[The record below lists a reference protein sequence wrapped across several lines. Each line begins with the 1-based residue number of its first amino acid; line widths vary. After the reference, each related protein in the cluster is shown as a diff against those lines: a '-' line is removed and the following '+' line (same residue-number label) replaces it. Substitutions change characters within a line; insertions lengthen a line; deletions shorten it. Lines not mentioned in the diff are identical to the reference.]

1 MDTAAIYIGSGLVI
15 LVAVQLVTVI
25 VESLLSL
32 TRQVK
37 QNKLSDLFMLERI
50 EAVRA
55 RRELQSANAWNGC
68 RKFVVKQRVEESE
81 GTCSFCLEPHDGK
94 PLPTFKPGQF
104 LTFQLDVPGLEKP
117 AIRCYSLS
125 DGPRPDSY
133 RVSIKRVPAPDDSSD
148 VPPGL
153 VSNYFHDH
161 IREGDLLDV
170 RAPSGHFFVD
180 PHAKSSAILIAGGV
194 GITPMASMLKAIAA
208 SGSARQTTLFYGI
221 RNGREH
227 AFKTELQELAEN
239 HDNIQVVT
247 CYSNPR
253 AGHDVKGRDYDVAGR
268 VTIDV
273 IRKTVETS
281 NHRYFLC
288 GPPEFMQSLGSELG
302 DWGVPAKHIFTE
314 AFGPASLKSR
324 KSMSS
329 VDSKS
334 APDKEGN
341 VTVFFSRSGKNVVWE
356 TGNALSLLELAEAND
371 VQIESGCRTGGC
383 GTCKVAIK
391 KGSVSYGSD
400 PDCDIESGCGLACV
414 AGPDGDLVIDA

>member
-133 RVSIKRVPAPDDSSD
+133 RVSIKRVPAPDDS
-148 VPPGL
+148 
-153 VSNYFHDH
+153 
-161 IREGDLLDV
+161 
-170 RAPSGHFFVD
+170 
-180 PHAKSSAILIAGGV
+180 
-194 GITPMASMLKAIAA
+194 
-208 SGSARQTTLFYGI
+208 
-221 RNGREH
+221 
-227 AFKTELQELAEN
+227 
-239 HDNIQVVT
+239 
-247 CYSNPR
+247 
-253 AGHDVKGRDYDVAGR
+253 
-268 VTIDV
+268 
-273 IRKTVETS
+273 
-281 NHRYFLC
+281 
-288 GPPEFMQSLGSELG
+288 
-302 DWGVPAKHIFTE
+302 
-314 AFGPASLKSR
+314 
-324 KSMSS
+324 
-329 VDSKS
+329 
-334 APDKEGN
+334 
-341 VTVFFSRSGKNVVWE
+341 
-356 TGNALSLLELAEAND
+356 
-371 VQIESGCRTGGC
+371 
-383 GTCKVAIK
+383 
-391 KGSVSYGSD
+391 
-400 PDCDIESGCGLACV
+400 
-414 AGPDGDLVIDA
+414 